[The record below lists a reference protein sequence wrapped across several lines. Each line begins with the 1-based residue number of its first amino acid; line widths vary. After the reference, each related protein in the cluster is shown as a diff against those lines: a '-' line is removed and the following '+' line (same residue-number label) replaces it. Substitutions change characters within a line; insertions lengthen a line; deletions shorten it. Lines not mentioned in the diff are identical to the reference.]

1 MKYIEKIIIEN
12 FQSHK
17 HTILNFEKGV
27 NVIIGPSDSGKT
39 SIIRAIRWV
48 MYNEPSGDYFI
59 RKGETEASVT
69 LYLDNGYIIKRGR
82 SKNKNY
88 YEITDDSNKVEHY
101 EGFGTNVPLEIQEAL
116 GVRKVKLSENY
127 NLALNISEQ
136 LESPFLLN
144 ETPSIKSNAIGRLA
158 GTDVIDN
165 ALQKLS
171 KDMYSLKTRLKY
183 DKEDLDKLNEEI
195 KKYKNLDE
203 EKRKIDNFKNI
214 INSLKQ
220 KKTLLQNLKKLKEEY
235 NFVELNINKNQE
247 IFENYKDIEIFE
259 KNINII
265 SDKLMKLKYIIE
277 LNDKL
282 NNINTILEKHIKILQ
297 TSDKLDIIEYNLN
310 KSQFLFEKYINFKK
324 ILKQY
329 NDINKKIN
337 YNEKILE
344 LSNIE
349 QLDYLYEKSTELK
362 NKYIILKEINNKK
375 KFLDNKLDNGFKYI
389 EKFNTFNQA
398 SKHIN
403 LLEINSQRL
412 NSLYKI
418 STQLDKLNIQINNL
432 KTQMVMNDKRT
443 ELMVNEYINL
453 LKQYLICPICKHKI
467 DKNHIDK
474 IIAEYRGE

>member
-265 SDKLMKLKYIIE
+265 SDKLMKLKY
-277 LNDKL
+277 
-282 NNINTILEKHIKILQ
+282 
-297 TSDKLDIIEYNLN
+297 
-310 KSQFLFEKYINFKK
+310 
-324 ILKQY
+324 
-329 NDINKKIN
+329 
-337 YNEKILE
+337 
-344 LSNIE
+344 
-349 QLDYLYEKSTELK
+349 
-362 NKYIILKEINNKK
+362 
-375 KFLDNKLDNGFKYI
+375 
-389 EKFNTFNQA
+389 
-398 SKHIN
+398 
-403 LLEINSQRL
+403 
-412 NSLYKI
+412 
-418 STQLDKLNIQINNL
+418 
-432 KTQMVMNDKRT
+432 
-443 ELMVNEYINL
+443 
-453 LKQYLICPICKHKI
+453 
-467 DKNHIDK
+467 
-474 IIAEYRGE
+474 

>member
-69 LYLDNGYIIKRGR
+69 LYLNNGYIIKRGR

-235 NFVELNINKNQE
+235 NFIELNINKNQE

-324 ILKQY
+324 ILEQY